1 MSLGL
6 SLEELESIYLIQFP
20 VLQQNDND
28 TWYDLKGNIVFTCSV
43 GLKGVGV
50 DRAHWEQIRNQTEG
64 ETYTHTID
72 PAKSELY
79 GGQQVTYYAPYTK
92 CDRIEDYRR
101 AWAHFE
107 KVFNEKD

>member
-1 MSLGL
+1 MAYGL
-6 SLEELESIYLIQFP
+6 TLDELLFINKNYFNISSKFD
-20 VLQQNDND
+20 DN
-28 TWYDLKGNIVFTCSV
+28 TWYDIKGNIVFSNRV
-43 GLKGVGV
+43 YELDLERK
-50 DRAHWEQIRNQTEG
+50 DWDLIKDQLDG
-64 ETYTHTID
+64 ETYVHTID

-107 KVFNEKD
+107 KIFKEEE